1 MVFAK
6 KKWGQNFLVDN
17 NLLEKIIKTIDIKKD
32 DEILEIGPGHGA
44 LSEKIIQKTKS
55 LKMVEID
62 PELIQVI
69 SQNPLLSPFEIF
81 NQDILKTNLQ
91 ELGLNNPK
99 VIGNIPY
106 NITSPI
112 IFWLIDH
119 LPYWSE
125 SYLMVQ
131 KEVAQRLYAKVGTKF
146 YSRTSVLIQANA
158 SVKEKFEVRAENFF
172 PRPKVN
178 SSVIEIIPSRRRE
191 FNYESLDKI
200 LKISFLHRRKILKNN
215 LKNLSIEVQKKI
227 NESGINLSSRP
238 QNLKPDEYIKLS
250 KILFC

>member
-44 LSEKIIQKTKS
+44 LSEKIILKTKT

-69 SQNPLLSPFEIF
+69 GQNPLLSPFEIF

-119 LPYWSE
+119 LPYGSE
-125 SYLMVQ
+125 AYLMVQ
-131 KEVAQRLYAKVGTKF
+131 KEVAERLSAKVSTPY
-146 YSRTSVLIQANA
+146 YSRISVLIQLHA
-158 SVKEKFEVRAENFF
+158 VVEKVFEVEPHNFT
-172 PRPKVN
+172 PKPKVK
-178 SSVIEIIPSRRRE
+178 STVI
-191 FNYESLDKI
+191 KI
-200 LKISFLHRRKILKNN
+200 TPYRK
-215 LKNLSIEVQKKI
+215 KKI
-227 NESGINLSSRP
+227 IYKDLICILQRNEKNTSIHALLVPNLNISHKTP
-238 QNLKPDEYIKLS
+238 IAT
-250 KILFC
+250 

>member
-131 KEVAQRLYAKVGTKF
+131 KEVAQRLIADIGTKD
-146 YSRTSVLIQANA
+146 YSRITVMTGLYFNIKICFYISPNVFNP
-158 SVKEKFEVRAENFF
+158 K
-172 PRPKVN
+172 PKVE
-178 SSVIEIIPSRRRE
+178 SKKYSQVVRMA
-191 FNYESLDKI
+191 FNQ
-200 LKISFLHRRKILKNN
+200 RRKMLRNSLSALDINRDKCQVDFQRRPEQLTIDEFLDISNN
-215 LKNLSIEVQKKI
+215 IIS
-227 NESGINLSSRP
+227 
-238 QNLKPDEYIKLS
+238 
-250 KILFC
+250 